1 MPGLGRFRWVITQ
14 IKVKRIDEPPVPE
27 DGCRVLVERLWPRG
41 IRRNSLKLD
50 IWAKELGASDA
61 LRRWYGHIPERWPEF
76 LARYRSE
83 LQERPEHWEK
93 MAALARDGPLTLLY
107 SARDESRNNAVA
119 LRAFLLEQLRC
130 GQD

>member
-1 MPGLGRFRWVITQ
+1 VSWLSVCGRGAYGGIPSSSTF
-14 IKVKRIDEPPVPE
+14 
-27 DGCRVLVERLWPRG
+27 GPRNWG
-41 IRRNSLKLD
+41 P
-50 IWAKELGASDA
+50 AMHCAG
-61 LRRWYGHIPERWPEF
+61 GHIPERWPEF